1 MDEQQLIAGCKKGN
15 RLAQRELYDK
25 YAPRMLAVCIR
36 YVNDRETARDLLQ
49 EGFIKVFT
57 CIDSYSGLGSFKGW
71 VRKVFVN
78 GALEYLRK
86 TDVLR
91 EATDLDNAPELVQP
105 EASVLS
111 NISAAELMKMIQQL
125 PAGFRAVFN
134 LFAIEGY
141 SHREI
146 SEMLK
151 ITESTSR
158 SQYTRARQMLQ
169 KQIMNLEKIR

>member
-25 YAPRMLAVCIR
+25 YAPRMLAVCMR

-57 CIDSYSGLGSFKGW
+57 CIDSYSGLGSFEGW
-71 VRKVFVN
+71 IRKVFVN

-158 SQYTRARQMLQ
+158 SQYTRARQLLQ

>member
-25 YAPRMLAVCIR
+25 YAPRMLAVCMR

-57 CIDSYSGLGSFKGW
+57 CIDSYSGLGSFEGW

-146 SEMLK
+146 GEMLK

-158 SQYTRARQMLQ
+158 SQYTRARQLLQ

>member
-25 YAPRMLAVCIR
+25 YAPRMLAVCMR

-57 CIDSYSGLGSFKGW
+57 CIDSYSGLGSFEGW